1 MRFIHHQGIDQ
12 HDKILHQCY
21 FLSAK
26 MHTVLSVAM
35 VSVYVM
41 WVNDDVYTG
50 CLEVVGEMKKQGVPF
65 NKETFMLAF
74 ATCYKLVKAM

>member
-1 MRFIHHQGIDQ
+1 MRELISMI
-12 HDKILHQCY
+12 KY
-21 FLSAK
+21 FTNAASYLQKCK
-26 MHTVLSVAM
+26 MVSVAM

-41 WVNDDVYTG
+41 WVTDDVLTG

-65 NKETFMLAF
+65 NKDTFMLAF

>member
-1 MRFIHHQGIDQ
+1 MQNG
-12 HDKILHQCY
+12 
-21 FLSAK
+21 
-26 MHTVLSVAM
+26 LSVAM

-41 WVNDDVYTG
+41 WVTDDVLTG

-65 NKETFMLAF
+65 NKDTFMLAF